1 MIDNVG
7 GGAGI
12 FKTKYKNAAEEK
24 NQEMIHYKN
33 WYFGCKPVYNAPILS
48 GEIQEP
54 V

>member
-24 NQEMIHYKN
+24 KWFTTKIDSLVA
-33 WYFGCKPVYNAPILS
+33 PVYNAPILS